1 MKKSMLSIIGLVA
14 AMTLTGCGGGGEAPS
29 STSNVVLPVESIRL
43 NAGKKALLVG
53 DSLQVKPLVT
63 PLLAS
68 SAALVYE
75 SSDKEVATVDSNGLV
90 MAKKQGSTTIKVSSK
105 DNPKVYTEMK
115 IFVAA
120 NQNADAV
127 QNKLANLL
135 VYQKTKVKKPRKLA
149 TTEVETRTLYVDG
162 KVYKKSFEIADFILD
177 KDEAYFHIG
186 GIDADSK
193 YYDAPEHR
201 STFGYHFYTDVD
213 YHSFLYHENDN
224 VHNWCYVPTEF
235 YLGTGTTRDGV
246 IYAMMGSFF
255 NRGSDIAENTVEY
268 SMSSDF
274 LGPMYRKMCYAGG
287 FDDDMVFGKFQASSK
302 DQKADISEENNLDIP
317 AGTLYDE
324 IDNFEVYWYKGN
336 AKYYRVNFKLSYVI
350 DGHNYVLDILR
361 DYSFDRDDEFS
372 YQLPDRSKY
381 IQVKDVF
388 EL

>member
-162 KVYKKSFEIADFILD
+162 KDYKK
-177 KDEAYFHIG
+177 
-186 GIDADSK
+186 
-193 YYDAPEHR
+193 
-201 STFGYHFYTDVD
+201 
-213 YHSFLYHENDN
+213 
-224 VHNWCYVPTEF
+224 
-235 YLGTGTTRDGV
+235 
-246 IYAMMGSFF
+246 
-255 NRGSDIAENTVEY
+255 
-268 SMSSDF
+268 
-274 LGPMYRKMCYAGG
+274 
-287 FDDDMVFGKFQASSK
+287 
-302 DQKADISEENNLDIP
+302 
-317 AGTLYDE
+317 
-324 IDNFEVYWYKGN
+324 
-336 AKYYRVNFKLSYVI
+336 
-350 DGHNYVLDILR
+350 
-361 DYSFDRDDEFS
+361 
-372 YQLPDRSKY
+372 
-381 IQVKDVF
+381 
-388 EL
+388 

>member
-268 SMSSDF
+268 SMSSDRY
-274 LGPMYRKMCYAGG
+274 GY
-287 FDDDMVFGKFQASSK
+287 
-302 DQKADISEENNLDIP
+302 NL
-317 AGTLYDE
+317 
-324 IDNFEVYWYKGN
+324 
-336 AKYYRVNFKLSYVI
+336 
-350 DGHNYVLDILR
+350 
-361 DYSFDRDDEFS
+361 
-372 YQLPDRSKY
+372 
-381 IQVKDVF
+381 
-388 EL
+388 